1 MSGDVDF
8 WARLVLASLATW
20 RLTHLLVREDG
31 PAELIARVRTA
42 LDGSPWGRALG
53 CFYCTSLW
61 VAAPLS
67 LWVSVRSADAW
78 IAWLA
83 LSAAACLVERIG
95 QPDVV
100 VQPVAESNDGESDGM
115 LRTAADGASPPDA
128 GFGAT
133 GR

>member
-1 MSGDVDF
+1 MNGDLDF

-31 PAELIARVRTA
+31 PAELIARIRSA
-42 LDGSPWGRALG
+42 LAGSAWGRALE

-67 LWVSVRSADAW
+67 LWVSARAADAW

-100 VQPVAESNDGESDGM
+100 VQPVPEPNHGEDDGM
-115 LRTAADGASPPDA
+115 LRIAADGASRADP

-133 GR
+133 RG